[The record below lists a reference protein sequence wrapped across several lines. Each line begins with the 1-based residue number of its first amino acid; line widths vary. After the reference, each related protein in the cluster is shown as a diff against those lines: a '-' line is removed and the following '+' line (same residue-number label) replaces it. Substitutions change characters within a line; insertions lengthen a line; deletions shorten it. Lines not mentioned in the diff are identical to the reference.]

1 MSYRIY
7 GLLSILTMLATLV
20 YSTWTIKIDG
30 ATFLGVFV
38 SIFFVILAGITER
51 YDELQRG
58 AQFPQQ
64 RKVQLRE
71 EDD

>member
-30 ATFLGVFV
+30 ATFLGICV
-38 SIFFVILAGITER
+38 SVCFVILAGITEH
-51 YDELQRG
+51 YEYTQMSVTY
-58 AQFPQQ
+58 PQH
-64 RKVQLRE
+64 RKAKHLE
-71 EDD
+71 EDN